1 MFKIQTPEDKL
12 SQTIYNNT
20 FTTKETTPYLTIS
33 NFTPTTTMNN
43 YSFTKFF
50 ERTENRLAEKP
61 PIYYIR
67 KIPKPYKYDITS
79 IPQGYSNKITTEDMF
94 NNRLIDFINR
104 ECKGKFNINDVI
116 NSSSQ
121 DKYKPKGYVFR
132 DFLIKNSKLI
142 NQPNILSSNY
152 GKKLKK
158 MLNYD
163 EIKKKSNC
171 SQIKFDITDNIKT
184 ENNDNDDNNN
194 ENNKDNNKDNQND
207 NKEKKKKENLSEKNK
222 FYMTQYPKLTKRQ
235 EELFKHKVSDIFNLK
250 EDEIFKKK
258 SGEKSLFK
266 QRNNTEGNILE
277 QVYMTNKSNS
287 NWAPKKPK
295 KLNHVGYTS
304 VDFNIIVPNSKS
316 TSKTKKEIENVF
328 KCNNRVKSM
337 SEFIDLCR
345 VSATNKSEN
354 YEKIMNKTSTC
365 FRKRNGIGADYL
377 NMFNSYKQSIPRA
390 FS

>member
-1 MFKIQTPEDKL
+1 MFKIQSPEDKL

-20 FTTKETTPYLTIS
+20 FSTKETSPYLTIS

-43 YSFTKFF
+43 FSFTKYF
-50 ERTENRLAEKP
+50 ETTENRLKQKP

-67 KIPKPYKYDITS
+67 KIPKPYKYDISS

-94 NNRLIDFINR
+94 NNRLIDFINK
-104 ECKGKFNINDVI
+104 ECKGKFNIIDVI

-132 DFLIKNSKLI
+132 DFLIKNAKFI
-142 NQPNILSSNY
+142 HQPNILSSNH

-163 EIKKKSNC
+163 EIKKKSH
-171 SQIKFDITDNIKT
+171 STQIKFDITENIKSESNT
-184 ENNDNDDNNN
+184 NDEDNN
-194 ENNKDNNKDNQND
+194 ENNKDNKND
-207 NKEKKKKENLSEKNK
+207 NEEKKQKENISEKNK

-235 EELFKHKVSDIFNLK
+235 EELFKYKVSDIFNLK

-258 SGEKSLFK
+258 SGEKNLFK
-266 QRNNTEGNILE
+266 QRNKTEGNILDK
-277 QVYMTNKSNS
+277 VYMTNKSNS

-295 KLNHVGYTS
+295 KLNHIGYS
-304 VDFNIIVPNSKS
+304 SEEFNIIVPNCKS
-316 TSKTKKEIENVF
+316 TSKTKKEIENF
-328 KCNNRVKSM
+328 LKCNNRVKSM

-354 YEKIMNKTSTC
+354 YEKLMNQTSTC
-365 FRKRNGIGADYL
+365 FRKKNGIGADYL
-377 NMFNSYKQSIPRA
+377 NMFSTYKDAIPRA